1 MSCAI
6 CQTRRPKRFCPG
18 VRGNICTIC
27 CGTEREVTVACPL
40 DCEFLRDAR
49 LHEKP
54 VSLDEDR
61 VPNAD
66 IRITEE
72 FLEKQAPL
80 LTFLVRT
87 LADAAL
93 EIPGVV
99 DFDLRDALEALIRTY
114 RTLRSGV
121 YYESLPE
128 NALARDVFR
137 SIQRGLGEFRKEQ
150 QQNRGVFTI
159 RDADILGILAFL
171 QRMELAKNNGR
182 RRGRAFID
190 LLCGLSAER
199 EADLAEIG
207 RSRLVLP

>member
-18 VRGNICTIC
+18 VRGDICTIC

-54 VSLDEDR
+54 VSLDEGGL
-61 VPNAD
+61 PNAD

-80 LTFLVRT
+80 LAFLVRT
-87 LADAAL
+87 LAEAAL

-128 NALARDVFR
+128 NALARDLFR
-137 SIQRGLGEFRKEQ
+137 SIQRGLEEFRKEQ

-159 RDADILGILAFL
+159 RDADILGTLAFL

-190 LLCGLSAER
+190 LLGSLSAER
-199 EADLAEIG
+199 EADLAELG